1 MVRTGLTLVAIAVGL
16 GAFATRFVVS
26 RVEVVFFDVGDD
38 FRGAAI

>member
-26 RVEVVFFDVGDD
+26 RLVVDFLGAGDD
-38 FRGAAI
+38 FLGDAI